1 MTMVGTFAKTSRRRF
16 WGDVGKEKKKAWHPL
31 GCMQPVRERG
41 LDGHDTKKESGR
53 RPDGRWEENDASW
66 ETVEEEGPPY
76 LATVRLQRGVY
87 CRSKVHGISDPR
99 GPNDRTRLPF
109 GTPSRSGKTQEE
121 GKDGLTPEMRRDVIP
136 LDASN
141 LTSLPMTGQTQVVGA
156 LPSHVIVAKVDV
168 EDFRVGEGIL
178 APLPLAFDGLVC
190 RRHGRGRSAAEAGR
204 VVGRR
209 RRATGRGG
217 LIRCRRG
224 SIGIVS
230 R

>member
-1 MTMVGTFAKTSRRRF
+1 
-16 WGDVGKEKKKAWHPL
+16 
-31 GCMQPVRERG
+31 MQPVRERG

-190 RRHGRGRSAAEAGR
+190 RRHGRGRSAAGAGR
-204 VVGRR
+204 VVLGGGGVEGGGRR
-209 RRATGRGG
+209 GGRANPLPSGVDRDCQSLVVFVVGPDSQKVVWG
-217 LIRCRRG
+217 
-224 SIGIVS
+224 
-230 R
+230 